1 MRPGPDEISLF
12 SRLAMSRSLVR
23 VVGANHN

>member
-1 MRPGPDEISLF
+1 MRLGPDEISLF